1 MHISKLVLLL
11 ACAASTVYG
20 LTEKEDQA
28 VTDVLAILKR
38 GTSIYPLE
46 DLMHQL
52 SIAMGFRR
60 SAGKL
65 NRFVPNETSAYET
78 VYDMLLYVD
87 TNGKHSPEQHQK
99 LRQLIGIIGDKV
111 LKLNSKDPSFRTV
124 VFQEDQEDDNEEA
137 KSARN
142 TITET

>member
-11 ACAASTVYG
+11 ACAVSTVYG
-20 LTEKEDQA
+20 LTEKEDRT

-46 DLMHQL
+46 DLMYQL
-52 SIAMGFRR
+52 SIAMGFHR

-65 NRFVPNETSAYET
+65 SRLVPNGTSAYET

-87 TNGKHSPEQHQK
+87 INVKHSPEQQQK

-111 LKLNSKDPSFRTV
+111 LKLNSKDASFRTV
-124 VFQEDQEDDNEEA
+124 VLQEEDDSEEA